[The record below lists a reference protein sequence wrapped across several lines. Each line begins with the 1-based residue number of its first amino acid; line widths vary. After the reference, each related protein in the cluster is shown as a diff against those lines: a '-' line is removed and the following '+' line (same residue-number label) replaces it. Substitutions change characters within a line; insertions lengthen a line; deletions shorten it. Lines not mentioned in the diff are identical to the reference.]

1 MCTCVHACAASLGTP
16 LPLAH
21 VGGRRNSR
29 GSATSLGA
37 IRCVNGLQAAQRHH
51 CKGCIVA
58 SRAGCCHLAQCLAG
72 GGSGRG
78 TEIWVLSTN
87 MLRGRQ
93 GHCTCCLSDVQIDD
107 LVTGTRL
114 LKRPQ
119 CLPWWGLTHLYVG
132 DVLKA
137 VQRATRWVCTTL
149 SQASFGWQGSGA
161 QRCGANTATVDLDW
175 TGPLSPLKLLLTAS
189 PPHLTSLSPASF
201 TQQAPQNV
209 W

>member
-1 MCTCVHACAASLGTP
+1 MFTPAPRRLVPRCRWLTLAADETAEAAPPRLGPFGVSMDCRPHNDIIVKAASW
-16 LPLAH
+16 
-21 VGGRRNSR
+21 
-29 GSATSLGA
+29 
-37 IRCVNGLQAAQRHH
+37 
-51 CKGCIVA
+51 
-58 SRAGCCHLAQCLAG
+58 RAGLGVAILLSAWQE
-72 GGSGRG
+72 GSRRG
-78 TEIWVLSTN
+78 TEIGVLSTN
-87 MLRGRQ
+87 MLRGQ
-93 GHCTCCLSDVQIDD
+93 GHCTCCLSDVRIDD

-137 VQRATRWVCTTL
+137 VQRAARWVCTTL
-149 SQASFGWQGSGA
+149 SQALFGWHGSGA

-175 TGPLSPLKLLLTAS
+175 TCPHSPLKLLLTAS

-209 W
+209 